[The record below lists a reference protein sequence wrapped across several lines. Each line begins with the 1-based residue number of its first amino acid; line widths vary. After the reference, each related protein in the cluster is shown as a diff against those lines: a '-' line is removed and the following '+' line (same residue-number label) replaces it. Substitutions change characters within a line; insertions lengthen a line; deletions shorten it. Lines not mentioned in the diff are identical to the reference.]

1 MVEKLVIVIPPSSNG
16 FDAESRGLNG
26 LFIRMCYSRLFA
38 YPANKDN
45 DGNLIGDTTQIQGVL
60 ADSYEVS
67 DDKLT
72 YLINLKKGVKSYFGN
87 ELTSK
92 DVVWGW
98 QRAFALRDV
107 GKWVCTL
114 AGDGVQG

>member
-1 MVEKLVIVIPPSSNG
+1 MSEKLIIVTPPSTNG

-45 DGNLIGDTTQIQGVL
+45 DGNLIGDTTQIEGVL

-67 DDKLT
+67 DDKMT
-72 YLINLKKGVKSYFGN
+72 YLINLKKGVSGSSWGN
-87 ELTSK
+87 IEEP
-92 DVVWGW
+92 DVLL
-98 QRAFALRDV
+98 RAA
-107 GKWVCTL
+107 
-114 AGDGVQG
+114 AMN